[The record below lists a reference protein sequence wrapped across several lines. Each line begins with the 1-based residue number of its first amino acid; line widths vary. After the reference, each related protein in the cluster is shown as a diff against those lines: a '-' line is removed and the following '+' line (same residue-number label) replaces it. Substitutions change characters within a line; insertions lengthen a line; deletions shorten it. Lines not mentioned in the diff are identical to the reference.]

1 MSKPAETGTI
11 ADQPIELTL
20 SGPVS
25 VGEGFRPYQRYEVT
39 LPGAGGE
46 PLHQRR
52 DILRVG
58 PVVAVL
64 VFDPKAQCLIMIRQ
78 FRLAAHVATGK
89 GEVVEIAA
97 GLIEPG
103 ESAEQAAIRECHEE
117 VGAAPTALLP
127 MLTFMPSPG
136 VSDEHATMFLALMD
150 STKVPYEAGEPGET
164 EFTRPLL
171 VPVEDAMAAID
182 APFPGVAGNG
192 FVLVALQWFAL
203 NRGKV
208 EAFVQANA

>member
-1 MSKPAETGTI
+1 MSRSAERGTI

-20 SGPVS
+20 SEPIS

-58 PVVAVL
+58 PVVGVL
-64 VFDPKAQCLIMIRQ
+64 AFDPKAQCLIMIRQ
-78 FRLAAHVATGK
+78 FRLAAHLATGK

-103 ESAEQAAIRECHEE
+103 ESAEQAAIRECQEE
-117 VGAAPTALLP
+117 VGAAPYSLLP
-127 MLTFMPSPG
+127 MVTFMPSPG
-136 VSDEHATMFLALMD
+136 VSDEHATLFLALMD

-171 VPVEDAMAAID
+171 VSVEDALAALD

-192 FVLVALQWFAL
+192 FVFIALQWFAL
-203 NRGKV
+203 NRAKV
-208 EAFVQANA
+208 EAFVQAQS

>member
-1 MSKPAETGTI
+1 MSRSAERGTI

-20 SGPVS
+20 SEPIS

-39 LPGAGGE
+39 LPGAGGQ

-64 VFDPKAQCLIMIRQ
+64 AFDPKVQCLIMIRQ
-78 FRLAAHVATGK
+78 FRLAAHLATGK

-103 ESAEQAAIRECHEE
+103 ESAEQAAIRECQEE
-117 VGAAPTALLP
+117 VGAAPYSLLP
-127 MLTFMPSPG
+127 MVTFMPSPG
-136 VSDEHATMFLALMD
+136 VSDEHATLFLALMD

-171 VPVEDAMAAID
+171 VSVEDALAALD

-192 FVLVALQWFAL
+192 FVFIALQWFAL
-203 NRGKV
+203 NRAKV
-208 EAFVQANA
+208 EAFVQAQS

>member
-1 MSKPAETGTI
+1 MSRPAETGTI
-11 ADQPIELTL
+11 ADQPIEITL
-20 SGPVS
+20 SEPVP
-25 VGEGFRPYQRYEVT
+25 VGHGFRPYDRYEVT
-39 LPGAGGE
+39 LPGAGGAA
-46 PLHQRR
+46 LHQRR
-52 DILRVG
+52 DILKVG

-64 VFDPKAQCLIMIRQ
+64 AFDPKAQCLVMIRQ
-78 FRLAAHVATGK
+78 FRLAAHLATGK

-103 ESAEQAAIRECHEE
+103 ESPEDAAIRECHEE
-117 VGAAPTALLP
+117 VGAAPSALLP

-150 STKVPYEAGEPGET
+150 STQVPFEAGEPGET

-171 VPVEDAMAAID
+171 VPVDEAMAALD

-203 NRGKV
+203 NRVKID
-208 EAFVQANA
+208 AFVAANP